1 MPTRSSFLLS
11 ISRKSS
17 TKPAAARSLST
28 TTPLRIQAPALRPRL
43 PTSTRTIRP
52 QITTNT
58 YRNMSNWPKV
68 TAENPLGLDD
78 ASLFIQK
85 GIIGGQFAETS
96 SGKTFEVFNPATGKV
111 IGTCP
116 EMNVQDTRRAI
127 EAAEEAFKTFRTT
140 SPAQR
145 SAWLSE
151 FSKLYQAALKDIARL
166 IVWENGKSWTDAMA
180 EATYAGTYISWYA
193 GEALRTTGETIPCS
207 VPGTRNFAIKQPIG
221 VVALLCPWNF
231 PAAMI
236 ARKLGPAL
244 AVGCTSVIKTPS
256 ETPFTTL
263 AIVELAKR
271 AGIPDGVIN
280 VITTEANLQDVGKE
294 LCTNPIVHK
303 VSFTGSTRI
312 GKLIA
317 SQCSSTLKK
326 MSLELGGNAPLIV
339 FEDADI
345 PTAIAGTIASKFR
358 GSGQTCVCAN
368 RIYVHEDIYDDF
380 AAKLAEKVGEFKV
393 GPGFDE
399 GVTHGPLIHSRQA
412 DKVDEHV
419 QDAVSKGAK
428 ILVGGKRGNGTE
440 YIPTVLTGLTDEC
453 LIATEETFGPVA
465 ALFKFSSED
474 EVIARANASE
484 VGLAGYFFSRD
495 SDRIWRVAEA
505 LETGMVGANTGM
517 ISQAVVPFGGIKES
531 GYGKEGGR
539 QGTDEYTITKLVA
552 VGTSLHNMPK

>member
-1 MPTRSSFLLS
+1 MPIRSPASLSLKRSSRLTTATRRLHT
-11 ISRKSS
+11 S
-17 TKPAAARSLST
+17 TPTLIAAASLSKT
-28 TTPLRIQAPALRPRL
+28 LQLCNLQLTPHLLAPNG
-43 PTSTRTIRP
+43 SRT
-52 QITTNT
+52 
-58 YRNMSNWPKV
+58 MSNWPKV
-68 TAENPLGLDD
+68 TSENPLGLDD
-78 ASLFIQK
+78 PTLFIQK
-85 GIIGGQFAETS
+85 GLINGQYVGTK
-96 SGKTFEVFNPATGKV
+96 SGKTFDVNDPASGKT

-116 EMNVQDTRRAI
+116 EMTVEDTRHAI
-127 EAAEEAFKTFRTT
+127 EVAEKAFATFRNT

-145 SAWLSE
+145 SNWLSE
-151 FSKLYQAALKDIARL
+151 LYRLYQASIKDIARL
-166 IVWENGKSWTDAMA
+166 IVWENGKSWNDAMA
-180 EATYAGTYISWYA
+180 EATYAGSFFSWFA
-193 GEALRTTGETIPCS
+193 AEALRTYGEVIPCS
-207 VPGTRNFAIKQPIG
+207 VPGTRNFSIKQPIG

-236 ARKLGPAL
+236 ARKMGPAL

-263 AIVELAKR
+263 AIIELARR
-271 AGIPDGVIN
+271 AGIPDGVLN
-280 VITTEANLQDVGKE
+280 VITTDANLQDVGKE
-294 LCTNPIVHK
+294 LCTNPAVHK
-303 VSFTGSTRI
+303 VSFTGSTRV
-312 GKLIA
+312 GKILA

-368 RIYVHEDIYDDF
+368 RIYVHDAIYDEF
-380 AAKLAEKVGEFKV
+380 AKKLAEKVAEFKV
-393 GPGFDE
+393 GPGFGE
-399 GVTHGPLIHSRQA
+399 GVTHGPLIHARQA
-412 DKVDEHV
+412 DKVEEHV
-419 QDAVSKGAK
+419 QDAVKKGAK

-440 YIPTVLTGLTDEC
+440 YIPTVLTDVNDEC

-465 ALFKFSSED
+465 ALFRFSSEE
-474 EVIARANASE
+474 EVVARANAAE

-517 ISQAVVPFGGIKES
+517 ISQAVIPFGGIKES

-539 QGTDEYTITKLVA
+539 QGTDEYTITKFVA

>member
-1 MPTRSSFLLS
+1 
-11 ISRKSS
+11 
-17 TKPAAARSLST
+17 
-28 TTPLRIQAPALRPRL
+28 
-43 PTSTRTIRP
+43 
-52 QITTNT
+52 
-58 YRNMSNWPKV
+58 MSNWPQV

-78 ASLFIQK
+78 PSLFIQK
-85 GIIGGQFAETS
+85 GFINGKYVTTE
-96 SGKTFEVFNPATGKV
+96 SGKSFEVNDPASGKV

-116 EMNVQDTRRAI
+116 EMTVEDTQRAI
-127 EAAEEAFKTFRTT
+127 EVAEKAFATYRHT

-145 SAWLSE
+145 SEYLLE
-151 FSKLYQAALKDIARL
+151 LYRLYQASLKDISRL
-166 IVWENGKSWTDAMA
+166 IVWENGKSWNDAMA
-180 EATYAGTYISWYA
+180 EATYAGSFFSWFA
-193 GEALRTTGETIPCS
+193 SEALRTNGEVIPCS
-207 VPGTRNFAIKQPIG
+207 VPGTRNFTIKQPIG

-231 PAAMI
+231 PAAMV

-263 AIVELAKR
+263 AIVELARR
-271 AGIPDGVIN
+271 AGVPEGVIN
-280 VITTEANLQDVGKE
+280 VITTDANLQEVGKE

-303 VSFTGSTRI
+303 VSFTGSTRV

-368 RIYVHEDIYDDF
+368 RIYVHDKIYNEF
-380 AAKLAEKVGEFKV
+380 AEKLAEKVAQFKV
-393 GPGFDE
+393 GPGFEE
-399 GVTHGPLIHSRQA
+399 GVTHGPLIHSQQA

-419 QDAVSKGAK
+419 RDAVEKGAQV
-428 ILVGGKRGNGTE
+428 LVGGKRGNGTE
-440 YIPTVLTGLTDEC
+440 YVPTVLANVTDDC

-465 ALFKFSSED
+465 ALFRFSCEE
-474 EVIARANASE
+474 EVIARANKAE

-517 ISQAVVPFGGIKES
+517 ISQAVIPFGGIKES
-531 GYGKEGGR
+531 GYGKEGGH
-539 QGTDEYTITKLVA
+539 QGTDEYTVTKMVA
-552 VGTSLHNMPK
+552 IGTSLHNIPK